1 VKIIICKGELNMN
14 KRFLYRAKTIDTGDL
29 VFGSLVYSPKED
41 EYYIVEH
48 NGEELS
54 WLIDENTIEQCTGF
68 EDDEGYLIF
77 EGDEVILENYGSR
90 GKYKIV
96 WRGGNFKLQNERGE
110 CLYRLSE
117 CLPYVL
123 ELINPTYIE

>member
-1 VKIIICKGELNMN
+1 MN
-14 KRFLYRAKTIDTGDL
+14 KRYLYRARTIDTRDL
-29 VFGSLVYSPKED
+29 VFGSLVYSSKED

-54 WLIDENTIEQCTGF
+54 WLVDENTICQCTGY
-68 EDDEGYLIF
+68 EDDNGYLIF
-77 EGDEVILENYGSR
+77 EGDEVIYENYNSR
-90 GKYKIV
+90 SKHTIV
-96 WRGGNFKLQNERGE
+96 WRQGSFKLQNERGE